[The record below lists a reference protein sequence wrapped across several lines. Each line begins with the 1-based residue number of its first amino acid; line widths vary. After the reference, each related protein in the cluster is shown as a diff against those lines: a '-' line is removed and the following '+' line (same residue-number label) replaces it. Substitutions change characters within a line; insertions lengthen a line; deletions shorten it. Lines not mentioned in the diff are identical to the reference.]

1 MLAHQKPFS
10 DKSGL
15 GYTGE
20 SSLSVKVPKEMK
32 FVKAKEPVVETSVVE
47 KVKPEKKR
55 NVTNQRFFTKPPN
68 QSVVKPKAQGK
79 SLPKSQKGLRTQ
91 HFCHHYGIQG
101 HIRPNCRKL
110 WALKN
115 GNYQR
120 PSGKRKDKGNPKQS
134 KGGEVVSNI
143 GDVMKMIGTFTAYL
157 TSFNKRFENNSTQ
170 SSRDITPNARVVW
183 AKRGTHA

>member
-1 MLAHQKPFS
+1 
-10 DKSGL
+10 
-15 GYTGE
+15 
-20 SSLSVKVPKEMK
+20 MK

-47 KVKPEKKR
+47 KVKPEKKW

-91 HFCHHYGIQG
+91 HFCHHCGIQG
-101 HIRPNCRKL
+101 HIRPNCCKL

-120 PSGKRKDKGNPKQS
+120 PCGKRKDKGNPKQS

-143 GDVMKMIGTFTAYL
+143 GDVMKMIDAFTACL
-157 TSFNKRFENNSTQ
+157 TSFNKRFENKSTQ
-170 SSRDITPNARVVW
+170 SSRDITPNARAVW
-183 AKRGTHA
+183 VKRGTHA